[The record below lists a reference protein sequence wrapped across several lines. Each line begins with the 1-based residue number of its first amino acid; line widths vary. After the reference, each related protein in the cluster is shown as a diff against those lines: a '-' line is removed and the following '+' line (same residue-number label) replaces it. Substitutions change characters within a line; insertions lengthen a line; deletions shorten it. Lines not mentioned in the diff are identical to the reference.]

1 MVNEFSASASEIL
14 AAALQDYKRAVI
26 LGSKQTF
33 GKGTVQNV
41 IDLNKIISGG
51 THGDLGAVKITTD
64 KFYRINGG
72 STQLEGV
79 RSDVIMKNQDSLIDM
94 GEKDQENPL
103 VWDSIQPAKYSKWYN
118 QSNYEFALKQSSVRL
133 ENNTNLSLIEE
144 QALQIQQQQD
154 DYVYT
159 LNYDD
164 YILEQGKNKKIAEKF
179 EGLKDYKSNLSFEW
193 IPDPRTP
200 INDMIKEKKGRWIES
215 LQKDL
220 YIEEAINIL
229 EDLNMNLN
237 TQPLAQIKK

>member
-1 MVNEFSASASEIL
+1 
-14 AAALQDYKRAVI
+14 
-26 LGSKQTF
+26 
-33 GKGTVQNV
+33 
-41 IDLNKIISGG
+41 
-51 THGDLGAVKITTD
+51 
-64 KFYRINGG
+64 
-72 STQLEGV
+72 
-79 RSDVIMKNQDSLIDM
+79 M

-200 INDMIKEKKGRWIES
+200 INDMIKEKKSRWIES
-215 LQKDL
+215 LEKDL